1 MAASVEAICELAL
14 GHLGMADSIT
24 NIDTDQT
31 AVARAFR
38 RFYAQARDEVLTAFP
53 WTFAKRYYNFL
64 AQPGTGTVE
73 IALHAGPGHMDA
85 TFTVT
90 QDAFLA
96 VNDTITVGGVVYTM
110 LERHNTTTW
119 HVSPSTAQ
127 PAGSTFTI
135 KKQRLSDPT
144 ADWSYA
150 YRMPADILQPLR
162 LVDGNRTPI
171 RSNWPVFWVGED
183 ETSRLLYCNYDSDVH
198 MEYVKSVTDVTKF
211 PALFTQ
217 ALAAKLG
224 MYAAPM
230 LVGADP
236 NPVIGRMAQ
245 YYGAFLSEARALDAM
260 RSRPDDDADAE
271 LIQSR

>member
-1 MAASVEAICELAL
+1 MAASIEAICELAL

-53 WTFAKRYYNFL
+53 WTFAKRYWDFL
-64 AQPGTGTVE
+64 EQPGTGTVE
-73 IALHAGPGHMDA
+73 VASHGGHVDA
-85 TFTVT
+85 TFTT
-90 QDAFLA
+90 SQDFALG
-96 VNDTITVGGVVYTM
+96 VGDTLTINTVVYT
-110 LERHNTTTW
+110 LVERHNTTTW
-119 HVSPSTAQ
+119 HVTPSTVQA
-127 PAGSTFTI
+127 AGSTFTI

-183 ETSRLLYCNYDSDVH
+183 ETGRLLYCNYDTEVT
-198 MEYVKSVTDVTKF
+198 MEYVKSVTDVTKY
-211 PALFTQ
+211 PVLFTQ
-217 ALAAKLG
+217 ALAAKLA

-236 NPVIGRMAQ
+236 NPVISRMVQ
-245 YYGAFLSEARALDAM
+245 YYSAFLAEARAMDAM

-271 LIQSR
+271 LIQAR